1 MTRKELLNSPEYWQE
16 IAETLC
22 YNEGIDYTLQLVDKK
37 QMIDKALEWIKG
49 NIRPYYSEVK
59 YHYDDFIKA
68 MEK

>member
-37 QMIDKALEWIKG
+37 QMIDKALEWMK
-49 NIRPYYSEVK
+49 NNVRPYCNEIK
-59 YHYDDFIKA
+59 YHYDDFVKA
-68 MEK
+68 MGE